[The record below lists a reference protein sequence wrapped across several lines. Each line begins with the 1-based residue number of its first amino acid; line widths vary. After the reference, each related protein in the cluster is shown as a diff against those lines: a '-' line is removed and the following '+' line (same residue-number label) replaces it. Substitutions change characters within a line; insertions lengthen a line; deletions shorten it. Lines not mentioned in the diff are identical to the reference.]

1 MSTGKQDFR
10 KRYDVGGQSSWIE
23 ASPELGMEKPVREIR
38 PNQGRN
44 LRDSDR
50 GLSSN
55 PVNLGIINSDSNP
68 KISVNKIEVDKSTDE
83 GGPTI

>member
-1 MSTGKQDFR
+1 
-10 KRYDVGGQSSWIE
+10 
-23 ASPELGMEKPVREIR
+23 MEKPVREIR
-38 PNQGRN
+38 PNQGLN

-68 KISVNKIEVDKSTDE
+68 KISVNKIEVDESTD
-83 GGPTI
+83 G